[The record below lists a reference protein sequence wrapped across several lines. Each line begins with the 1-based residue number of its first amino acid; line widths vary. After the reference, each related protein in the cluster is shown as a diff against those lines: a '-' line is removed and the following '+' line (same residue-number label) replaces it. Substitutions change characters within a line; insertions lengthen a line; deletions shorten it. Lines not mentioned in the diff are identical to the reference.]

1 MTVYRLVLLL
11 LCGFGL
17 LGCLVFV
24 VSYQLRSRGAWI
36 DSEAGRWMMI
46 GRAEKAALFAL
57 VLVNNIIPDWPGRQ
71 SVTIV
76 LFGTFV
82 LLTWWPSR
90 LLSKVNRPRRTDK
103 EVTR

>member
-1 MTVYRLVLLL
+1 MTVYRLVLLVFT
-11 LCGFGL
+11 GTGL
-17 LGCLVFV
+17 LGSLVFV
-24 VSYQLRSRGAWI
+24 VRYQLRSRGAWL

-57 VLVNNIIPDWPGRQ
+57 VFLNNLVMDWPGRHA
-71 SVTIV
+71 VTII

-90 LLSKVNRPRRTDK
+90 LLSKANRPQRTDE
-103 EVTR
+103 EVKR